1 MIVNIILYVLFAL
14 LFTGVVT
21 IIIFD
26 NGESGT
32 KMGWLLAITVLP
44 VLGIV
49 LYLMFG
55 MNYRNHPFFHRR
67 HQAANDKFRSEFDG
81 KMQRLLTD
89 EMPYGSLDE
98 RFRPLAVLLS
108 RNETG
113 NTLFAGNSFEII
125 TSGGRKR
132 ELLLKDIS
140 EAKEFIHLEYFHF
153 GNDSGGR
160 EVLELLEKKAR
171 EGVEVR
177 FLNENVANFPIPAS
191 YYNKMRKSG
200 VEMVRFTNT
209 KLGLLDLP
217 LKLNYRNHRKVVVI
231 DGRIGYTG
239 GMNINNNYFYRWRD
253 THLRIEGNAVAA
265 LQTSFLDSWL
275 TSGGTLKKSLPD
287 YYKEFSHVPDG
298 PFKDKL
304 MQIVPDESDSRW
316 PLLQMAYEWILQ
328 NAKEYVYLQ
337 TPYFAPPESLLNAL
351 KGAALRGVDVRLMF
365 PEKVDTPLMGAANK
379 AYYRECLE
387 AGVRIFERR
396 GEFIHSKT
404 IVCDDYISQIGTTN
418 IDVRSFSLN
427 HELNA
432 YIYDT
437 QTALACKDIFLKD
450 QSISQEILLDP
461 WLKERKWYQMLLS
474 RILRL
479 FAGVL

>member
-14 LFTGVVT
+14 LFFGVVT
-21 IIIFD
+21 VIIFD
-26 NGESGT
+26 NGDSGT
-32 KMGWLLAITVLP
+32 KLAWLLAITLLP
-44 VLGIV
+44 VLGVV
-49 LYLMFG
+49 LYLMLG

-67 HQAANDKFRSEFDG
+67 HEEAIRKFHAEFDD
-81 KMQRLLTD
+81 KIKRLLAG
-89 EMPYGSLDE
+89 EPPYDAIE
-98 RFRPLAVLLS
+98 DRFRPLARLFSNSDTGKNLS
-108 RNETG
+108 I
-113 NTLFAGNSFEII
+113 GNSFEII
-125 TSGGRKR
+125 TSGLRKR
-132 ELLLKDIS
+132 ELLLKDIAD
-140 EAKEFIHLEYFHF
+140 AKESIHLEYFHF

-217 LKLNYRNHRKVVVI
+217 LKLNYRNHRKVVII
-231 DGRIGYTG
+231 DGQIGYTG
-239 GMNINNNYFYRWRD
+239 GMNLNNHYFYEWRD
-253 THLRIEGNAVAA
+253 THMRVEGDAVAA

-275 TSGGTLKKSLPD
+275 TSGGTLKKSLSH
-287 YYKEFSHVPDG
+287 YFKEFDSVPDG
-298 PFKDKL
+298 QLKDKIV
-304 MQIVPDESDSRW
+304 QIVPDEADSRW
-316 PLLQMAYEWILQ
+316 PILQMGYEWILQ
-328 NAKEYVYLQ
+328 NAREYVYLQ
-337 TPYFAPPESLLNAL
+337 TPYFAPPESLLNAI
-351 KGAALRGVDVRLMF
+351 KNAALRGVDVRIMF

-387 AGVRIFERR
+387 AGVRIFERH

-404 IVCDDYISQIGTTN
+404 IICDDYLSQIGTTN
-418 IDVRSFSLN
+418 MDVRSFSLN

-432 YIYDT
+432 YIYDK
-437 QTALACKDIFLKD
+437 QSALASKEIFMDDLA
-450 QSISQEILLDP
+450 ISDEIHLDE
-461 WLKERKWYQMLLS
+461 WLKERKWYQMLFS